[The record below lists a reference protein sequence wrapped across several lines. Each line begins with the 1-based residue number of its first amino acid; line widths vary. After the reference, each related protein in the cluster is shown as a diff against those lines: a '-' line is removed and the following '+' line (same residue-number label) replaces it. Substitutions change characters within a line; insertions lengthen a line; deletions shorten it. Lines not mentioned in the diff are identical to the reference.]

1 MSVTDLISA
10 EPAPVVLV
18 DEMTPSETVVDSAHL
33 IDRALQ
39 RLLAERHGRGGY
51 PPVAEHHA
59 KVPGIIRPLTH
70 FAGHTGEVSTTA
82 PTIWFGDGV
91 ADETELRLCGEVHG
105 KRVIELGV
113 APGGGNVV
121 EFARHGAKSIA
132 VDPSPERIAEVRR
145 AAQAAEVQVE
155 CHTADLADLGFA
167 TSASVDLVVCSHRL
181 ATVDD
186 VPRLLRQAH
195 RVLRPEAPIIVAVA
209 HPAGAMLD
217 ATGQQVE
224 RPYGEGVFSM
234 SALLT
239 LLLRADLRVD
249 VVHELRTAG
258 APNAPSTLVV
268 RARKLGV

>member
-1 MSVTDLISA
+1 MSQGSSA
-10 EPAPVVLV
+10 IRSTSQGTL
-18 DEMTPSETVVDSAHL
+18 ET
-33 IDRALQ
+33 
-39 RLLAERHGRGGY
+39 
-51 PPVAEHHA
+51 
-59 KVPGIIRPLTH
+59 
-70 FAGHTGEVSTTA
+70 VSTTA
-82 PTIWFGDGV
+82 PSIWYGDGV
-91 ADETELRLCGEVHG
+91 SDETELRLCGDVHG

-113 APGGGNVV
+113 GAGAANVV

-145 AAQAAEVQVE
+145 AAHTAEVHVE

-167 TSASVDLVVCSHRL
+167 TSGSVDLVVCSHRL
-181 ATVDD
+181 GDVDD

-217 ATGQQVE
+217 ATGQHVE
-224 RPYGEGVFSM
+224 RPYGEGAFSI

-239 LLLRADLRVD
+239 FLLRADLRVD
-249 VVHELRTAG
+249 VVHELRTRG
-258 APNAPSTLVV
+258 AANAPSTLVV